1 MKRPK
6 KVAILTSGGDAP
18 GMNAAIRGTVRAA
31 LNRGWEAYGIR
42 DGYRGLLEGG
52 DMIFPLDWVDVSW
65 NFREGGTFLG
75 SARCPELKETTTQSK
90 KLKEKALMNL
100 YRHNISDLVI
110 VGGDGSLTGGYALFS
125 LLQNREYSTP
135 ALKHMKLS
143 IVGIPGSIDN
153 DIAYTDMSIGVDTTL
168 NTIVESID
176 RLRDTAT
183 SHRRVIIVE
192 VMGRRRGY
200 LAVMSGLATG
210 ADRIFIREERVS
222 QSELTTMLLVLQK
235 SFEEGQ
241 KAGIIVRAEGAPVS
255 TTFLKETIAVL
266 LEPKREVR
274 ETVLGH
280 LQRGG
285 NPTVFERT
293 LATRMGVRAIQ
304 LLDTISPEPQLV
316 RLNAKKISSAP
327 LLKSLTKI
335 QTPAFQEGLSS
346 NTKTAL
352 HLSRKLEMP
361 PEEKSRGIRI
371 GLLTDGTNVS
381 GMNMAIRSVARLAL
395 NRGITV
401 KGIKGG
407 FSGLSKGPEST
418 VNLQWSMLEM
428 KSILRRAGTL
438 LGVSSSGFPLDEK
451 GYGAIKKHMKQ
462 FKIDG
467 LIVIGNTAVYRAAH
481 RLSALVNTPVVGI
494 PAASHCNLP
503 ATDWVIGMDSTLNDL
518 LQGID
523 RAADAAHVTRKIFI
537 VHLKGEFCNCLVKL
551 VALAGGAEQ
560 VLIYEHAAGPAG
572 QHAFQKKVR
581 NSMNELK
588 KMIALGKTFGTIVFY
603 SRHPETADQAIQFI
617 KQSLRTEGITLD
629 TTIIPLE
636 TSLGG
641 IIPTAFDRIL
651 AKRLGEKSLE
661 TVLKKIAARDYSFHI
676 VGIKGKEIVVPPYKD
691 SLATDTAGCSK
702 ALETELERCF
712 DLMAQPSELCIGMG
726 GKVQWIATNN
736 ETRWRG
742 KWTCKTCGHSQTFF
756 FNPRQM
762 LCLYCESGT
771 CHNYGYIRISRRL

>member
-1 MKRPK
+1 MKNPK

-18 GMNAAIRGTVRAA
+18 GMNAAIRGAVRAA
-31 LNRGWEAYGIR
+31 LNKGWEIYGIR
-42 DGYRGLLEGG
+42 DGYRGLMEGG

-75 SARCPELKETTTQSK
+75 SARCPELKENTTRAH
-90 KLKEKALMNL
+90 KLKEQALMNL
-100 YRHNISDLVI
+100 YRHNIAGLVI
-110 VGGDGSLTGGYALFS
+110 VGGDGSLTGGYALYSF
-125 LLQNREYSTP
+125 LQNREYSNP
-135 ALKHMKLS
+135 ALKQMELS

-168 NTIVESID
+168 NTIVECID
-176 RLRDTAT
+176 KLRDTAT
-183 SHRRVIIVE
+183 SHRRIIIVE

-222 QSELTTMLLVLQK
+222 QDELNTMLLVLQK
-235 SFEEGQ
+235 SFGLGQ
-241 KAGIIVRAEGAPVS
+241 KAGIIVRAEGAPIS

-285 NPTVFERT
+285 TPTVFERT

-304 LLDTISPEPQLV
+304 LLDNISQEPQLV

-327 LLKSLTKI
+327 LVKSLTKI
-335 QTPAFQEGLSS
+335 KTPAFQEEVSA

-352 HLSRKLEMP
+352 YLSKKLEMP
-361 PEEKSRGIRI
+361 PEEKSRGMCI

-381 GMNMAIRSVARLAL
+381 GMNMAIRAVARLAL
-395 NRGITV
+395 NRGIAV

-407 FSGLSKGPEST
+407 FSGLSKGPESV

-438 LGVSSSGFPLDEK
+438 LGVSSSGFPPDEK
-451 GYGAIKKHMKQ
+451 EYGTIKKQ
-462 FKIDG
+462 VRQLKIDG
-467 LIVIGNTAVYRAAH
+467 LIVIGNTTAYRAAH
-481 RLSALVNTPVVGI
+481 RLSALINTPVVGI
-494 PAASHCNLP
+494 PAAAHCNLP
-503 ATDWVIGMDSTLNDL
+503 ETDWVIGMDSTLNDL

-523 RAADAAHVTRKIFI
+523 RAADAAHVKRKIFI
-537 VHLKGEFCNCLVKL
+537 VHLKGAFCNCLVKL

-560 VLIYEHAAGPAG
+560 VLIYEHPPDSAA
-572 QHAFQKKVR
+572 QSTFQKKVR
-581 NSMNELK
+581 NSMSELK

-603 SRHPETADQAIQFI
+603 SHHPEAADQNLQSIR
-617 KQSLRTEGITLD
+617 QSLRTAGIPLD

-641 IIPTAFDRIL
+641 IVPTAFDRIL
-651 AKRLGEKSLE
+651 AKRLGEKALE
-661 TVLKKIAARDYSFHI
+661 TLLKKIPDRDHSFHI
-676 VGIKGKEIVVPPYKD
+676 VGIKGKEIVAPLYTD
-691 SLATDTAGCSK
+691 SLDKDTTGCSSP
-702 ALETELERCF
+702 LETELERCF
-712 DLMAQPSELCIGMG
+712 DLMAQPGRLCIGMG
-726 GKVQWIATNN
+726 GKVQWMATNK
-736 ETRWRG
+736 ESRWRG
-742 KWTCKTCGHSQTFF
+742 KWMCNTCGHSQTFF
-756 FNPRQM
+756 FNPRHM
-762 LCLYCESGT
+762 LCLYCKSST

>member
-1 MKRPK
+1 
-6 KVAILTSGGDAP
+6 
-18 GMNAAIRGTVRAA
+18 
-31 LNRGWEAYGIR
+31 
-42 DGYRGLLEGG
+42 
-52 DMIFPLDWVDVSW
+52 MIFPLDWVDVSW

-100 YRHNISDLVI
+100 YRHKISDLVI

-125 LLQNREYSTP
+125 LLQNREYSNP
-135 ALKHMKLS
+135 ALHRMKLS

-210 ADRIFIREERVS
+210 ADRIFIREDRVS
-222 QSELTTMLLVLQK
+222 QSELTTLLHVLQK
-235 SFEEGQ
+235 SFEQGQ

-304 LLDTISPEPQLV
+304 LLATNPAEPQLV
-316 RLNAKKISSAP
+316 RLSAKKISSAP
-327 LLKSLTKI
+327 LLKSLIKI
-335 QTPAFQEGLSS
+335 QTPAFQEELSA
-346 NTKTAL
+346 NTQTAL
-352 HLSRKLEMP
+352 HLGRKLEMP
-361 PEEKSRGIRI
+361 PEEKSRGISI

-395 NRGITV
+395 NRGIAV

-407 FSGLSKGPEST
+407 FSGLRRGPEST
-418 VNLQWSMLEM
+418 VNLHWSMLEM

-462 FKIDG
+462 LKIDG
-467 LIVIGNTAVYRAAH
+467 LIVIGNTAAYRAAH
-481 RLSALVNTPVVGI
+481 RLSSLMNIPVVGI

-503 ATDWVIGMDSTLNDL
+503 ETDWVIGMDSTLNDL

-560 VLIYEHAAGPAG
+560 VLIDEHAAGSPDR
-572 QHAFQKKVR
+572 HAFQKKVR

-588 KMIALGKTFGTIVFY
+588 KMIALEKTFATIVFY
-603 SRHPETADQAIQFI
+603 SRHPETADQTMQCI
-617 KQSLRTEGITLD
+617 KQSLRTAGITLD

-651 AKRLGEKSLE
+651 AKRLGEKALE
-661 TVLKKIAARDYSFHI
+661 TVLNKIASRDYSFHF
-676 VGIKGKEIVVPPYKD
+676 VGIKGKEIVVPHYTE
-691 SLATDTAGCSK
+691 SLDTAPGRCPKTLAS
-702 ALETELERCF
+702 ELEHCF
-712 DLMAQPSELCIGMG
+712 DLMAQPGALCIGMG
-726 GKVQWIATNN
+726 GKVHWTATNT

-742 KWTCKTCGHSQTFF
+742 KWTCKACGHSQTFS
-756 FNPRQM
+756 FNPRHM
-762 LCLYCESGT
+762 LCLYCASAT

>member
-1 MKRPK
+1 MKSPK

-31 LNRGWEAYGIR
+31 LNKGWEVYGIR

-75 SARCPELKETTTQSK
+75 SARCPELKENTPQAK

-100 YRHNISDLVI
+100 YRHNIADLVI

-125 LLQNREYSTP
+125 LLQKREYRNP
-135 ALKHMKLS
+135 ALKRMKLS

-168 NTIVESID
+168 NTIVECID

-222 QSELTTMLLVLQK
+222 HSELDTTLLVLQK
-235 SFEEGQ
+235 SFEQGQ

-266 LEPKREVR
+266 LDPKREVR
-274 ETVLGH
+274 ETILGH

-304 LLDTISPEPQLV
+304 LLDTISQEPQLV
-316 RLNAKKISSAP
+316 KLNAKKIGSTP
-327 LLKSLTKI
+327 LIKSLTKI
-335 QTPAFQEGLSS
+335 KTPAFQEGLSS

-352 HLSRKLEMP
+352 FLSRKLEMS
-361 PEEKSRGIRI
+361 PEEKSRGMCI

-381 GMNMAIRSVARLAL
+381 GMNMAIRAVARLAL
-395 NRGITV
+395 NRGIAI

-451 GYGAIKKHMKQ
+451 GYGTIKKQVKQ
-462 FKIDG
+462 LKIDG
-467 LIVIGNTAVYRAAH
+467 LIVIGNTTTYRAAH
-481 RLSALVNTPVVGI
+481 RLSALINIPVVGI

-503 ATDWVIGMDSTLNDL
+503 ETDWVIGMDSTLNDL

-537 VHLKGEFCNCLVKL
+537 VHLKGAFCNCLVKL

-560 VLIYEHAAGPAG
+560 VLIYEHAADPTA
-572 QHAFQKKVR
+572 QDTFQETVR
-581 NSMNELK
+581 DSMNELK
-588 KMIALGKTFGTIVFY
+588 KMIALGKTFGTFVFY
-603 SRHPETADQAIQFI
+603 SHHPATADQTVESI
-617 KQSLRTEGITLD
+617 KQSLHRAGIPLE

-641 IIPTAFDRIL
+641 ITPTAFDRIL
-651 AKRLGEKSLE
+651 AKRLGEKALE
-661 TVLKKIAARDYSFHI
+661 TVLTKIADRDHSFHI

-691 SLATDTAGCSK
+691 SFDKDTASCSSN
-702 ALETELERCF
+702 LETELERCF
-712 DLMAQPSELCIGMG
+712 DLMAQPSGLCIGMG
-726 GKVQWIATNN
+726 GKVQGAMDSH
-736 ETRWRG
+736 E
-742 KWTCKTCGHSQTFF
+742 
-756 FNPRQM
+756 
-762 LCLYCESGT
+762 
-771 CHNYGYIRISRRL
+771 